1 VSARDLP
8 SLMQD
13 WEMVVGLE
21 VHVQLKTRTKA
32 FCSCS
37 AEYGA
42 PPNTNVCPVCLAL
55 PGALPAL
62 NARAVELATRAALA
76 LGCAVHPQSVFAR
89 KNYFYPDLP
98 KGYQISQFDR
108 PLATDGQVEI
118 GRHADGS
125 PINVGVTR
133 VHMEE
138 DAGKSV
144 HDRYPGATA
153 IDLNRAGVPLI
164 EIVSEPDMR
173 SAREA
178 GAYLRVLKQI
188 LEYMA
193 VSDVSMEEG
202 SLRVDANVSAR
213 RRGETKL
220 GTKTEV
226 KNMNSFSG
234 VERALEMEFA
244 RQVGVL
250 ERGGRIEQ
258 QTMLWDGATGEV
270 RPSRTKEGS
279 HDYRYFPEPD
289 LPPLVLEQ
297 GWIDRLR
304 DELPELPAARR
315 GRFTTEYGL
324 SEYDVD
330 VLTADPQVADYFE
343 AVTRAHGDAKASAN
357 WVMGEV
363 LAQLKT
369 SGQDLATFRVRPHD
383 LAELLNLVRDGVV
396 SHTAAKQ
403 IFSRMLATGDPPA
416 QIAAREGLVK
426 VNDDAQLAS
435 WLDEVITEMPS
446 EAERFRAGER
456 KLQGV
461 LVGAVMKKSK
471 GRADP
476 RRLNQLLAER
486 FGT

>member
-1 VSARDLP
+1 MSAAALEVLLR
-8 SLMQD
+8 D

-42 PPNTNVCPVCLAL
+42 APNTNVCPVCLAL

-76 LGCAVHPQSVFAR
+76 LGCTVHLRSVFAR

-98 KGYQISQFDR
+98 KGYQISQFDQ
-108 PLATDGQVEI
+108 PLATDGRIEI
-118 GRHADGS
+118 GRGEDGS
-125 PINVGVTR
+125 TVSVGVTR

-144 HDRYPGATA
+144 HDRFPGATA

-173 SAREA
+173 SASEA

-213 RRGETKL
+213 RRGEKKL

-234 VERALEMEFA
+234 VERALEMEFV
-244 RQVGVL
+244 RQVGIL
-250 ERGGRIEQ
+250 EQGGRIEQ
-258 QTMLWDGATGEV
+258 QTMLWDGAAGHV

-289 LPPLVLEQ
+289 LPPLVLER
-297 GWIDRLR
+297 GWVDRLR

-315 GRFTTEYGL
+315 ARFASEYRLG
-324 SEYDVD
+324 EYDVE
-330 VLTADPQVADYFE
+330 VLTAGPHLADYYE
-343 AVTRAHGDAKASAN
+343 SVARASGDAKGAAN

-363 LAQLKT
+363 FAQLKA
-369 SGQDLATFRVRPHD
+369 SGQDIATFRVRPQD
-383 LAELLNLVRDGVV
+383 LAQLLNLLRDGVV

-403 IFSRMLATGDPPA
+403 IFALMVATGDPPA
-416 QIAAREGLVK
+416 QIAEREGLVK
-426 VNDDAQLAS
+426 VNDDAQLAG
-435 WLDEVITEMPS
+435 WLDEVIAELPN
-446 EAERFRAGER
+446 EAERFRSGER

-476 RRLNQLLAER
+476 RRLNQMLAER